1 MVIDFLFDCKTK
13 NFSIFSLEFLNKGA
27 ILYIH
32 LTSDST
38 SPSLAPSISGIISLE
53 TLKMPCSSSV
63 KFEDLFFIP
72 GRTADFRKDQTS
84 NGKMTRP
91 VIFLAICSIVLFQL
105 ANGYKEIHGLNGKL
119 FPKAATFNFPE
130 YAYKETSKNVS
141 PGIY

>member
-1 MVIDFLFDCKTK
+1 LVKPCSNCKTK
-13 NFSIFSLEFLNKGA
+13 NFSIFSLECLNKGA
-27 ILYIH
+27 IFYIH
-32 LTSDST
+32 FTSDST
-38 SPSLAPSISGIISLE
+38 SPILAPSISGIFSFE
-53 TLKMPCSSSV
+53 TLKMHYYLSV

-72 GRTADFRKDQTS
+72 GRTADFRKNQTS

-91 VIFLAICSIVLFQL
+91 VIFLAICSIVLFKL

-141 PGIY
+141 PRIY